1 MSNTKLFT
9 LNIVHVYQFVYQ
21 GFTHKNCIGEKIR
34 LKYSYSKAIALL
46 SFHLLRKIGVF
57 FAFLHFTL
65 CNCVTN

>member
-9 LNIVHVYQFVYQ
+9 LNIVHVCQFVYQ
-21 GFTHKNCIGEKIR
+21 GFTPKNCIGEKIR
-34 LKYSYSKAIALL
+34 LKYSYSKTIALL
-46 SFHLLRKIGVF
+46 SFHLHRKIVF